1 MPQPAPFSLHET
13 PLSSALAS
21 GALRG
26 FGQPSATCQVTVLAR
41 PPAELEAFTS
51 VIGAEATFRLI
62 ETSGGLRIYIPKRPN
77 QGTLL
82 ARQIGLRA
90 ARQLAEEFGGE
101 ELKVPVARPW
111 RVATYAINGLSAR
124 AIALRL
130 CVCEE
135 TVLGLLRG
143 MRMNASRRSAS
154 HGA

>member
-1 MPQPAPFSLHET
+1 MPQPIPSSLHDT
-13 PLSSALAS
+13 PLASALAA

-26 FGQPSATCQVTVLAR
+26 FGQTSATCQVTVLAR
-41 PPAELEAFTS
+41 PPAELDAFTS
-51 VIGAEATFRLI
+51 IIGAEATFRLI
-62 ETSGGLRIYIPKRPN
+62 ETNGGLRIYIPKHPN

-90 ARQLAEEFGGE
+90 ARQLAAEFGGE

-111 RVATYAINGLSAR
+111 RVATYSINGLSAR

-135 TVLGLLRG
+135 TVLSLLRG
-143 MRMNASRRSAS
+143 MRLNTSRRGGR